1 MDAKEIQEKIDI
13 LQKEVSTVIKG
24 KDEVIRKVI
33 MAILASGH
41 VLLEDVPGLGK
52 TTLAKAFSKAL
63 GFANKRIQFTPDT
76 MPSDIVGMSIYN
88 EQTNAFEYVEGAAVN
103 CNLLLGDEI
112 NRTSSK
118 TQSALLEA
126 MAEGCVTVDGVTHQ
140 LLEPF
145 VVMATQNP
153 VTSGGT
159 QALPDS
165 QLDRFMICLS
175 MGYPDAES
183 QLAIL
188 KNVSDR
194 DLIEKVQPV
203 MTIEDVKQAKSYVK
217 NMQVKDEI
225 LRYIICLCEKT
236 REHEHVELGI
246 SPRGVGALA
255 EMAKSFALCEGRTYV
270 VPDDVLAIF
279 PDVCAHR
286 LILNTKARREN
297 VTAYEI
303 LEEIAQQT
311 EKPKLLRKYQ
321 KT

>member
-194 DLIEKVQPV
+194 NLIEKVQPV

-217 NMQVKDEI
+217 NMQVNDEI

-270 VPDDVLAIF
+270 VPEDVLAIF

-303 LEEIAQQT
+303 LEEIAQQV
-311 EKPKLLRKYQ
+311 EKPKLLRK
-321 KT
+321 

>member
-153 VTSGGT
+153 VTCGGT

-194 DLIEKVQPV
+194 DLIEKVQSV

-311 EKPKLLRKYQ
+311 EKPKLLRK
-321 KT
+321 

>member
-217 NMQVKDEI
+217 NMHVKDEI

-311 EKPKLLRKYQ
+311 EKPKLLRK
-321 KT
+321 

>member
-217 NMQVKDEI
+217 NMQVNDEI
-225 LRYIICLCEKT
+225 LWYIICLCEKT

-270 VPDDVLAIF
+270 VPEDVLAIF

-303 LEEIAQQT
+303 LEEIAQQV
-311 EKPKLLRKYQ
+311 EKPKLLRK
-321 KT
+321 

>member
-217 NMQVKDEI
+217 NMQVNDEI

-246 SPRGVGALA
+246 SLRGVGALA

-311 EKPKLLRKYQ
+311 EKPKLLRK
-321 KT
+321 

>member
-217 NMQVKDEI
+217 NMQVNDEI

-270 VPDDVLAIF
+270 VPEDVLAIF

-303 LEEIAQQT
+303 LEEIAQQV
-311 EKPKLLRKYQ
+311 EKSKLLRK
-321 KT
+321 

>member
-126 MAEGCVTVDGVTHQ
+126 MAGGCVTVDGVTHQ

-311 EKPKLLRKYQ
+311 EKPKLLRK
-321 KT
+321 

>member
-194 DLIEKVQPV
+194 DLIEKVQSV

-255 EMAKSFALCEGRTYV
+255 EMAKAFALCERRTYV

-311 EKPKLLRKYQ
+311 EKPKLLRK
-321 KT
+321 

>member
-76 MPSDIVGMSIYN
+76 MPSDIVVMSIYN

-194 DLIEKVQPV
+194 DLIEKVQSV

-255 EMAKSFALCEGRTYV
+255 EMAKAFALCEGRTYV

-311 EKPKLLRKYQ
+311 EKPKLLRK
-321 KT
+321 

>member
-194 DLIEKVQPV
+194 DLIEKVQSV
-203 MTIEDVKQAKSYVK
+203 MTIEDIKQAKSYVK

-255 EMAKSFALCEGRTYV
+255 EMVKSFALCEGRTYV

-311 EKPKLLRKYQ
+311 EKPKLLRK
-321 KT
+321 

>member
-203 MTIEDVKQAKSYVK
+203 ITIEDVKQAKSYVK
-217 NMQVKDEI
+217 NMQVNDEI

-255 EMAKSFALCEGRTYV
+255 EMAKAFALCEGRTYV
-270 VPDDVLAIF
+270 VPEDVLAIF

-303 LEEIAQQT
+303 LEEIAQQV
-311 EKPKLLRKYQ
+311 EKPKLLRK
-321 KT
+321 

>member
-217 NMQVKDEI
+217 NMQVNDEI

-246 SPRGVGALA
+246 SLRGVGALA

-270 VPDDVLAIF
+270 VPEDVLAIF

-303 LEEIAQQT
+303 LEEIAQQV
-311 EKPKLLRKYQ
+311 EKPKLLRK
-321 KT
+321 

>member
-217 NMQVKDEI
+217 NMQVNDEI

-236 REHEHVELGI
+236 REHERVELGI

-255 EMAKSFALCEGRTYV
+255 EMAKAFALCEGRTYV
-270 VPDDVLAIF
+270 VPEDVLAIF

-303 LEEIAQQT
+303 LEEIAQQV
-311 EKPKLLRKYQ
+311 EKPKLLRK
-321 KT
+321 

>member
-217 NMQVKDEI
+217 NMQVNDEI

-236 REHEHVELGI
+236 REHEL
-246 SPRGVGALA
+246 
-255 EMAKSFALCEGRTYV
+255 
-270 VPDDVLAIF
+270 VPEDVLAIF

-303 LEEIAQQT
+303 LEEIAQQV
-311 EKPKLLRKYQ
+311 EKPKLLRK
-321 KT
+321 

>member
-52 TTLAKAFSKAL
+52 TSLAKAFSKAL

-217 NMQVKDEI
+217 NMQVNDEI

-303 LEEIAQQT
+303 LEEIAQQI
-311 EKPKLLRKYQ
+311 EKPKLLRK
-321 KT
+321 

>member
-145 VVMATQNP
+145 DVMATQNP

-217 NMQVKDEI
+217 NMQVNDEI

-255 EMAKSFALCEGRTYV
+255 EMAKAFALCEGRTYV

-311 EKPKLLRKYQ
+311 EKPKLLRK
-321 KT
+321 

>member
-194 DLIEKVQPV
+194 DLIEKVQSV

-217 NMQVKDEI
+217 NMQVNDEI

-303 LEEIAQQT
+303 LEEIAQQV
-311 EKPKLLRKYQ
+311 EKPKLLRK
-321 KT
+321 

>member
-126 MAEGCVTVDGVTHQ
+126 MAEGCVSVDGVTHQ

-217 NMQVKDEI
+217 NMQVNDEI

-303 LEEIAQQT
+303 LEEISQQT
-311 EKPKLLRKYQ
+311 EKPKLLRK
-321 KT
+321 

>member
-88 EQTNAFEYVEGAAVN
+88 EQTNAFEYSEVAAVK
-103 CNLLLGDEI
+103 CNLLLGNEI

-217 NMQVKDEI
+217 NMQVNDEI

-255 EMAKSFALCEGRTYV
+255 EMAKAFALCEGRTYV
-270 VPDDVLAIF
+270 VPEDVLAIF

-303 LEEIAQQT
+303 LEEIAQQV
-311 EKPKLLRKYQ
+311 EKPKLLRK
-321 KT
+321 

>member
-33 MAILASGH
+33 TAILASGH

-311 EKPKLLRKYQ
+311 EKPKLLRK
-321 KT
+321 

>member
-203 MTIEDVKQAKSYVK
+203 MTIEDVKQAKPYVK

-311 EKPKLLRKYQ
+311 EKPKLLRK
-321 KT
+321 

>member
-41 VLLEDVPGLGK
+41 VLLEDVPRLGK

-217 NMQVKDEI
+217 NMQVNDEI

-270 VPDDVLAIF
+270 VPEDVLAIF

-303 LEEIAQQT
+303 LEEIAQQV
-311 EKPKLLRKYQ
+311 EKPKLLRK
-321 KT
+321 

>member
-52 TTLAKAFSKAL
+52 TTLTKAFSKAL

-217 NMQVKDEI
+217 NMQVNDEI

-255 EMAKSFALCEGRTYV
+255 EMAKAFALCEGRTYV
-270 VPDDVLAIF
+270 VPEDVLAIF

-303 LEEIAQQT
+303 LEEIAQQV
-311 EKPKLLRKYQ
+311 EKPKLLRK
-321 KT
+321 

>member
-217 NMQVKDEI
+217 NMQVNDEI

-255 EMAKSFALCEGRTYV
+255 EMAKAFALCEGRTYV
-270 VPDDVLAIF
+270 VPEDVLAIF

-297 VTAYEI
+297 VMAYEI
-303 LEEIAQQT
+303 LEEIAQQV
-311 EKPKLLRKYQ
+311 EKPKLLRK
-321 KT
+321 

>member
-236 REHEHVELGI
+236 RKHEHVELGI

-297 VTAYEI
+297 VTAYKI

-311 EKPKLLRKYQ
+311 EKPKLLRK
-321 KT
+321 

>member
-140 LLEPF
+140 LFEPF

-217 NMQVKDEI
+217 NMQVNDEI

-255 EMAKSFALCEGRTYV
+255 EMAKAFALCEGRTYV
-270 VPDDVLAIF
+270 VPEDVLAIF

-311 EKPKLLRKYQ
+311 EKPKLLRK
-321 KT
+321 

>member
-303 LEEIAQQT
+303 LEEIAQQV
-311 EKPKLLRKYQ
+311 ERPKLLRK
-321 KT
+321 

>member
-217 NMQVKDEI
+217 NMQVNDGI

-303 LEEIAQQT
+303 LEEIAQQV
-311 EKPKLLRKYQ
+311 EKPKLLRK
-321 KT
+321 

>member
-1 MDAKEIQEKIDI
+1 MDAVEMKGDIQK
-13 LQKEVSTVIKG
+13 LQCEVAKVIKG
-24 KDEVIRKVI
+24 KDEVILKVI
-33 MAILASGH
+33 MAILGSGH
-41 VLLEDVPGLGK
+41 ILLEDVPGLGK

-63 GFANKRIQFTPDT
+63 GFENKRIQFTPDT

-88 EQTNAFEYVEGAAVN
+88 EQTNAFEYVEGAAVH

-126 MAEGCVTVDGVTHQ
+126 MAEGRVTVDGVTHVLMQ
-140 LLEPF
+140 PF

-153 VTSGGT
+153 ITSGGT

-165 QLDRFMICLS
+165 QLDRFMIRLS

-188 KNVSDR
+188 QNVSEHD
-194 DLIEKVQPV
+194 IMEPVQAV
-203 MTIEDVKQAKSYVK
+203 MTAEQVTEMQRFVK
-217 NMQVKDEI
+217 NMQVQEDV
-225 LRYIICLCEKT
+225 LRYMIALCEQT
-236 REHEHVELGI
+236 RNHPYVELGI

-255 EMAKSFALCEGRTYV
+255 EMSKSYAVCQGRAYV
-270 VPDDVLAIF
+270 VPEDVQAVF
-279 PDVCAHR
+279 VDVCAHR

-297 VTAYEI
+297 ISAQSI
-303 LEEIAQQT
+303 LEQIMEQVDR
-311 EKPKLLRKYQ
+311 PKLLRK
-321 KT
+321 

>member
-153 VTSGGT
+153 VSSGGT

-217 NMQVKDEI
+217 NMQVNDEI

-270 VPDDVLAIF
+270 VPEDVLAIF

-303 LEEIAQQT
+303 LEEIAQQV
-311 EKPKLLRKYQ
+311 EKPKLLRK
-321 KT
+321 

>member
-103 CNLLLGDEI
+103 CNLLLGDEV

-217 NMQVKDEI
+217 NMQVNDEI

-270 VPDDVLAIF
+270 VPEDVLAIF

-311 EKPKLLRKYQ
+311 EKPKLLRK
-321 KT
+321 

>member
-33 MAILASGH
+33 LAILASGH

-88 EQTNAFEYVEGAAVN
+88 EQTNVFEYVEGAAVN

-217 NMQVKDEI
+217 NMQVNDEI

-303 LEEIAQQT
+303 LEEIAQQV
-311 EKPKLLRKYQ
+311 EKPKLLRK
-321 KT
+321 

>member
-63 GFANKRIQFTPDT
+63 EFANKRIQFTPDT

-194 DLIEKVQPV
+194 DLIEKVQSV

-255 EMAKSFALCEGRTYV
+255 EMAKAFALCEGRTYV

-311 EKPKLLRKYQ
+311 EKPKLLRK
-321 KT
+321 

>member
-1 MDAKEIQEKIDI
+1 MDEKEIQEKIDI

-41 VLLEDVPGLGK
+41 VLLEDVPRLGK

-311 EKPKLLRKYQ
+311 EKPKLLRK
-321 KT
+321 